1 MKRGRIGWRWWLAP
15 WLLATL
21 PGCGLGYLA
30 HVSKGQLEIL
40 WNRKPIAEVL
50 ADPALDP
57 KVRAK
62 LELVA
67 RARDLARDIG
77 LTPGDSYQ
85 TYVALDRPFT
95 SIALSAAPKDRL
107 VPYLWHF
114 PIVGSVPYKGFFD
127 RELAEEERAS
137 LAADGYDTYL
147 REVDAYST
155 LGWFADPVLSPMLQR
170 SEASLVDTIV
180 HESTHATIF
189 EKGNADF
196 NEGLATFVGGEGAI
210 LYLARTKGPES
221 AEAKALV
228 ARHADQERF
237 TAFLKELFADLESYY
252 GGPASPPEKIAGRE
266 ARMAEWQARLRTAD
280 VGVFQRYAE
289 VPWNNA
295 FLLSLKL
302 YLVDLGRFRRL
313 HEGLGGDI
321 AATIRFLKEDPSGDT
336 ASKRLDAWL
345 ASHPEPS
352 ASAPAPAPA
361 SPPLAPA
368 APADPA
374 V

>member
-1 MKRGRIGWRWWLAP
+1 MKRRWIRWERWLAP

-30 HVSKGQLEIL
+30 HVSRGQLEIL

-50 ADPALDP
+50 AEPDLDP

-62 LELVA
+62 LELVG
-67 RARDLARDIG
+67 RARELAREIG

-85 TYVALDRPFT
+85 TYVALDRPFA

-107 VPYLWHF
+107 EPYLWHF
-114 PIVGSVPYKGFFD
+114 PIVGRVPYKGFFD
-127 RELAEEERAS
+127 RAQAEEERTA

-155 LGWFADPVLSPMLQR
+155 LGWFADPVLSPMLR
-170 SEASLVDTIV
+170 RGDASLVDTIV

-210 LYLARTKGPES
+210 LFLSRSQGADSP
-221 AEAKALV
+221 AAKALA
-228 ARHADQERF
+228 ARLADQERF
-237 TAFLKELFADLESYY
+237 TAFLEELFADLDAYY
-252 GGPASPPEKIAGRE
+252 GGAASPTEKIAGRD
-266 ARMAEWQARLRTAD
+266 ARMALWQERLRKEP
-280 VGVFQRYAE
+280 VGNFRRYAE
-289 VPWNNA
+289 MPWNNA

-321 AATIRFLKEDPSGDT
+321 AATIRFLEEDPSADT

-345 ASHPEPS
+345 ASHPEP
-352 ASAPAPAPA
+352 APS
-361 SPPLAPA
+361 SPPGAGSGP
-368 APADPA
+368 PPFPPEPA

>member
-1 MKRGRIGWRWWLAP
+1 MRRRRIGWEWWLAP
-15 WLLATL
+15 WLLAAL
-21 PGCGLGYLA
+21 PGCGLSYLA
-30 HVSKGQLEIL
+30 HVSRGQLEIL

-57 KVRAK
+57 QVRAK
-62 LELVA
+62 LEVVG
-67 RARDLARDIG
+67 RARELARDIG
-77 LTPGDSYQ
+77 LTAGESYQ
-85 TYVALDRPFT
+85 SYVALDRPFA

-107 VPYLWHF
+107 EPYVWHF
-114 PIVGSVPYKGFFD
+114 PIVGNVPYKGFFD
-127 RELAEEERAS
+127 RALAEEERAA

-210 LYLARTKGPES
+210 LYLVRTKGADSP
-221 AEAKALV
+221 EAKALA
-228 ARHADQERF
+228 ARLADQERF
-237 TAFLKELFADLESYY
+237 TAFLKELFADLDAYY
-252 GGPASPPEKIAGRE
+252 AGPASPTDKVAGRD
-266 ARMAEWQARLRTAD
+266 ARMAEWQDRLRGAD
-280 VGVFQRYAE
+280 VGLFKRYAE
-289 VPWNNA
+289 IPWNNA

-321 AATIRFLKEDPSGDT
+321 AATVRFLKDDPSGDS

-345 ASHPEPS
+345 ASHPEVP
-352 ASAPAPAPA
+352 PDRPGPPPA
-361 SPPLAPA
+361 SPPAP
-368 APADPA
+368 PADPA